1 MHCCMVAPE
10 LCGKILKAR
19 MVRRNHE
26 TCSDWQV
33 GSLGVYSGI
42 HLDFLKR
49 FSYRI
54 CGYWR
59 YDLRISKWT
68 PRNIHETHQFQ
79 PAKTSV
85 HPKVRHFTIF
95 TKSLQ
100 SLYKVFTKSL
110 QSLYKVFTKSLH
122 PNSPCIL
129 CNGAVSP
136 LVTKARIGSLPS
148 WEW

>member
-33 GSLGVYSGI
+33 GSLGAYSGI

-59 YDLRISKWT
+59 YDLRISRWT
-68 PRNIHETHQFQ
+68 KRNIHETHQFQ

-85 HPKVRHFTIF
+85 HLKVRHFTIF
-95 TKSLQ
+95 TCLYKILQ
-100 SLYKVFTKSL
+100 SLYKVFTSQL
-110 QSLYKVFTKSLH
+110 SLH
-122 PNSPCIL
+122 
-129 CNGAVSP
+129 
-136 LVTKARIGSLPS
+136 LVQWRCVAIGHEGQNRIVAELGVVDSKKMY
-148 WEW
+148 

>member
-19 MVRRNHE
+19 TVRRNHE

-59 YDLRISKWT
+59 YDLRISRWT

-95 TKSLQ
+95 TC
-100 SLYKVFTKSL
+100 
-110 QSLYKVFTKSLH
+110 LYKVFTKSLH
-122 PNSPCIL
+122 PNSLCIL